1 MAMFCLAER
10 DIGRVEDDE
19 AAAGSFGSGCGAGH
33 RSMGPVGAGILPGA
47 PLICHEQEKHLQ
59 LQSEKSS
66 CDRQADTFPPH
77 HANDACGWWRASR
90 FHTALN
96 DHNERMLPR
105 RRRRLPIERPDR
117 LSATPKTVLW
127 PITSTSDESMLL
139 PPTIIRTAPDA
150 SMPARLETYR
160 RPTAGLGESLRI
172 PLTTRRPGAI
182 DKEGEIC
189 GYYALR
195 RDSPR
200 LR

>member
-1 MAMFCLAER
+1 MFCLADR
-10 DIGRVEDDE
+10 HTGRVEDDE
-19 AAAGSFGSGCGAGH
+19 AVAGSFGSGCGAGH
-33 RSMGPVGAGILPGA
+33 QPMGPVGAGILPGA
-47 PLICHEQEKHLQ
+47 PLICHQQKKHLQ

-77 HANDACGWWRASR
+77 HANDARGWWRASR
-90 FHTALN
+90 FRTALN

-117 LSATPKTVLW
+117 FPAAPKTILW

-139 PPTIIRTAPDA
+139 PPTIIHSALNT
-150 SMPARLETYR
+150 SMPVRLETYR
-160 RPTAGLGESLRI
+160 RPTTGLGKSLGL
-172 PLTTRRPGAI
+172 PLTTRRSGAI

-189 GYYALR
+189 GYYTLR